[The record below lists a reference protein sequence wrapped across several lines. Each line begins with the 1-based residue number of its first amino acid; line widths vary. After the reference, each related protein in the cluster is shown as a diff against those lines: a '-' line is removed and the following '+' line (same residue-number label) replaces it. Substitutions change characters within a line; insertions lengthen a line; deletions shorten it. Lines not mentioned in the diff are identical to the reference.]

1 MSSTTLTSPPASA
14 ARRRAAPSWL
24 AMAVVLTGTFIVTL
38 DFFIVNVAIPATQAD
53 LGASAG
59 AMQLVI
65 AAYGIA
71 LAAGLILGGRLGDLA
86 GRRRVFSLGLALF
99 TLSSAVCGAAPSAGI
114 LIAGRVVQGAAAAL
128 MTPQALSIIGIT
140 YDGEARVRAFA
151 VYGLVMGLAAAC
163 GQLVGGLLIHVDLL
177 GLDWRSCYLVN
188 VPIGLVALALA
199 PYAIAESR
207 AEGATRLDLTG
218 ALLATLALVA
228 VVLPLVLGRE
238 HGWPLWTWL
247 SLAAAVPLLAA
258 FASSQ
263 RRLAA
268 RGGDPLVD
276 PALFRERA
284 FTVGLLATIL
294 FYTGMGSFFL
304 VLALYLQQGQGLD
317 ALGSGLV
324 FTPLAVGYLA
334 ASIAAQPLSGRLGR
348 QLLALGGITRAVA
361 LAGLLLTVAA
371 VGTGGDVALLLPAL
385 VLDGVGMGL
394 LTAPL
399 IATVLAD
406 MQPRHAGA
414 ASGVLSTAQQ
424 VGNALGI
431 ALVGA
436 LFYGAL
442 GTTPTPADVTHA
454 FELALVAI
462 AALALA
468 VAVLVQALPGRRAG
482 STGI

>member
-1 MSSTTLTSPPASA
+1 
-14 ARRRAAPSWL
+14 
-24 AMAVVLTGTFIVTL
+24 MAVVLTGTFIVTL

-53 LGASAG
+53 LNASAG

-86 GRRRVFSLGLALF
+86 GRRRVFSIGLALF
-99 TLSSAVCGAAPSAGI
+99 TVSSAVCGLAPSAGI

-128 MTPQALSIIGIT
+128 MTPQALSIIGVT
-140 YDGEARVRAFA
+140 YDGEARARAFA
-151 VYGLVMGLAAAC
+151 VYGLVMGLAAAG
-163 GQLVGGLLIHVDLL
+163 GQLIGGLLIHVDLF
-177 GLDWRSCYLVN
+177 GFGWRSCYLVN
-188 VPIGLVALALA
+188 VPIGIAALAIA
-199 PYAIAESR
+199 PYAIQESR
-207 AEGATRLDLTG
+207 AEGETRLDLAG
-218 ALLATLALVA
+218 AVLATLALVA
-228 VVLPLVLGRE
+228 IVLPLVLGRE
-238 HGWPLWTWL
+238 HGWPAWTWTCL
-247 SLAAAVPLLAA
+247 GAAIPLLAA
-258 FASSQ
+258 FVRSQ

-304 VLALYLQQGQGLD
+304 VLALYLQEGRGLD

-334 ASIAAQPLSGRLGR
+334 ASVVSQQLTARLGK
-348 QLLALGGITRAVA
+348 QLLALGGAVRAVG

-371 VGTGGDVALLLPAL
+371 VGAGGHVAVLIPAL
-385 VLDGVGMGL
+385 VVDGVGMGL

-406 MQPRHAGA
+406 MDPRHAGA

-424 VGNALGI
+424 VGVALGI

-436 LFYGAL
+436 LYFGAL
-442 GTTPTPADVTHA
+442 GATPTSDDVAHA
-454 FELALVAI
+454 FQLALVAV
-462 AALALA
+462 AGVSLA
-468 VAVLVQALPGRRAG
+468 VVLLVQLLPPRRA
-482 STGI
+482 

>member
-1 MSSTTLTSPPASA
+1 MSSTSFTSPLPVA
-14 ARRRAAPSWL
+14 RRAAPPWL
-24 AMAVVLTGTFIVTL
+24 AMAVVLIGTFIVTL

-53 LGASAG
+53 LGAGAG

-71 LAAGLILGGRLGDLA
+71 LAAGLILGGRLGDLV
-86 GRRRVFSLGLALF
+86 GRRRVFSVGLALF
-99 TLSSAVCGAAPSAGI
+99 TLSSAVCGFAPDATT
-114 LIAGRVVQGAAAAL
+114 LIAGRVVQGIAAAL
-128 MTPQALSIIGIT
+128 MTPQALSIIGVT
-140 YDGEARVRAFA
+140 YDGEARARAFA

-163 GQLVGGLLIHVDLL
+163 GQLIGGLLIDVDLL
-177 GLDWRSCYLVN
+177 GLGWRSCYLVN
-188 VPIGLVALALA
+188 VPIGIVALALA
-199 PYAIAESR
+199 PYAIVESR
-207 AEGATRLDLTG
+207 ADGAARLDLAG
-218 ALLATLALVA
+218 ALLATAALVA

-247 SLAAAVPLLAA
+247 CLAAAVPLVAA
-258 FASSQ
+258 FAISQ

-276 PALFRERA
+276 LALFRERA
-284 FTVGLLATIL
+284 FTVGLLATVL
-294 FYTGMGSFFL
+294 FYTGMDSFFL
-304 VLALYLQQGQGLD
+304 VLALYLQEGRGLD

-334 ASIAAQPLSGRLGR
+334 ASIVSQGLAGRLGR

-361 LAGLLLTVAA
+361 LAGLIATVVA
-371 VGTGGDVALLLPAL
+371 VGSGGDVALLLPAL

-406 MQPRHAGA
+406 MKPAQAGA

-442 GTTPTPADVTHA
+442 GATPTPDDVARA
-454 FELALVAI
+454 FELSLI
-462 AALALA
+462 A
-468 VAVLVQALPGRRAG
+468 VAGLCAAVALLVQALPGRR
-482 STGI
+482 

>member
-1 MSSTTLTSPPASA
+1 MSSTSLTPTLPAA
-14 ARRRAAPSWL
+14 RRAAPSWL

-71 LAAGLILGGRLGDLA
+71 LAAGLILGGRLGDLV
-86 GRRRVFSLGLALF
+86 GRRRVFSIGLALF
-99 TLSSAVCGAAPSAGI
+99 TLSSAVCGLAPDATT

-140 YDGEARVRAFA
+140 YAGEARAKALV

-163 GQLVGGLLIHVDLL
+163 GQLIGGLLIHVDLL

-188 VPIGLVALALA
+188 VPIGLAALALA
-199 PYAIAESR
+199 PYAIRESR
-207 AEGATRLDLTG
+207 ADGATRLDLSG

-247 SLAAAVPLLAA
+247 CLAAALPLLAG
-258 FASSQ
+258 FAISQ

-304 VLALYLQQGQGLD
+304 VLALYLQEGRGLD

-334 ASIAAQPLSGRLGR
+334 ASIVSQGLAGRLGR
-348 QLLALGGITRAVA
+348 QLLALGGLTRAVA
-361 LAGLLLTVAA
+361 LAGLVLTVGA
-371 VGTGGDVALLLPAL
+371 VGAGGEIALLLPAL

-406 MQPRHAGA
+406 MKPEHAGA

-431 ALVGA
+431 AVVGA
-436 LFYGAL
+436 LFYGSL
-442 GTTPTPADVTHA
+442 GATPSPDDIAQA
-454 FELALVAI
+454 FELSLI
-462 AALALA
+462 A
-468 VAVLVQALPGRRAG
+468 VAGLSAAVALLVQALPRRR
-482 STGI
+482 

>member
-1 MSSTTLTSPPASA
+1 MSSTTLTSPLPAA
-14 ARRRAAPSWL
+14 RRAAPAWL
-24 AMAVVLTGTFIVTL
+24 ALAVVLTGTFVVTL
-38 DFFIVNVAIPATQAD
+38 DFFIVNVAIPSTQAD
-53 LGASAG
+53 LHAGAG

-86 GRRRVFSLGLALF
+86 GRRRVFMTGLALF
-99 TLSSAVCGAAPSAGI
+99 TVSSAVCGFAPDATI

-128 MTPQALSIIGIT
+128 MTPQALSIIGIE
-140 YDGEARVRAFA
+140 YEGEARARAFA

-163 GQLVGGLLIHVDLL
+163 GQLVGGLLIDVDLL
-177 GLDWRSCYLVN
+177 GLGWRSCYLVN
-188 VPIGLVALALA
+188 VPIGIAALALA
-199 PYAIAESR
+199 PHALRESR
-207 AEGATRLDLTG
+207 SNGAARLDLTG
-218 ALLATLALVA
+218 AVLATAALVA
-228 VVLPLVLGRE
+228 IVLPLVLGRE

-247 SLAAAVPLLAA
+247 CLAAALPLTAA
-258 FASSQ
+258 FARSQ

-268 RGGDPLVD
+268 RGGDPLVA

-284 FTVGLLATIL
+284 FTVGLLTTVL

-304 VLALYLQQGQGLD
+304 VLALYLQEGRGLD

-334 ASIAAQPLSGRLGR
+334 ASIASQRLSGRLGR
-348 QLLALGGITRAVA
+348 QLLALGGVVRAAA
-361 LAGLLLTVAA
+361 LAGLVATIAAVAA
-371 VGTGGDVALLLPAL
+371 GGSVAVLLPLL

-406 MQPRHAGA
+406 MSAEHAGA

-431 ALVGA
+431 AVVGA

-442 GTTPTPADVTHA
+442 GATPTADDVAHA
-454 FELALVAI
+454 FAVALVAVGG
-462 AALALA
+462 LSLA
-468 VAVLVQALPGRRAG
+468 VALLVQALPGKR
-482 STGI
+482 

>member
-1 MSSTTLTSPPASA
+1 
-14 ARRRAAPSWL
+14 
-24 AMAVVLTGTFIVTL
+24 MAVVLTGTFIVTL

-53 LGASAG
+53 LRASTG

-71 LAAGLILGGRLGDLA
+71 LAAGLILGGRLGDLI
-86 GRRRVFSLGLALF
+86 GRRRVFTLGLALF
-99 TLSSAVCGAAPSAGI
+99 TLSSAVCGAAPNATL

-128 MTPQALSIIGIT
+128 MTPQALSIIGIAYT
-140 YDGEARVRAFA
+140 GEARARAFV

-163 GQLVGGLLIHVDLL
+163 GQLIGGVLIHIDLL
-177 GLDWRSCYLVN
+177 GLDWRTCYLVN
-188 VPIGLVALALA
+188 VPIGLAALALA
-199 PYAIAESR
+199 PWAVRESR
-207 AEGATRLDLTG
+207 AEGATHLDLTG
-218 ALLATLALVA
+218 ALLATLSLVA

-258 FASSQ
+258 FVRSQ

-284 FTVGLLATIL
+284 FTVGLLAGIL

-304 VLALYLQQGQGLD
+304 VLALYLQEGRGLD

-334 ASIAAQPLSGRLGR
+334 ASIASQKLSGRLGR
-348 QLLALGGITRAVA
+348 QLLALGGVTRAVSVV
-361 LAGLLLTVAA
+361 GLLLTVGA
-371 VGTGGDVALLLPAL
+371 VGAGGHVAVLLPAL
-385 VLDGVGMGL
+385 VLDGIGMGL

-406 MQPRHAGA
+406 MQPQHAGA

-431 ALVGA
+431 AVVGA

-442 GTTPTPADVTHA
+442 GSAPTPEDVAQA
-454 FELALVAI
+454 FQIALVAVAI
-462 AALALA
+462 LSLLVAL
-468 VAVLVQALPGRRAG
+468 LVQLLPGRAAADGAAG
-482 STGI
+482 E

>member
-1 MSSTTLTSPPASA
+1 
-14 ARRRAAPSWL
+14 
-24 AMAVVLTGTFIVTL
+24 MAVVLTGTFIVTL
-38 DFFIVNVAIPATQAD
+38 DFFIVNVAIPATRAD
-53 LGASAG
+53 LDTSAG

-86 GRRRVFSLGLALF
+86 GRRRVFSTSLALF
-99 TLSSAVCGAAPSAGI
+99 TLSSAVCGAAPNATV
-114 LIAGRVVQGAAAAL
+114 LIAARVVQGAAAAL
-128 MTPQALSIIGIT
+128 MTPQALSIVGVT
-140 YDGEARVRAFA
+140 YAGEARARAFT
-151 VYGLVMGLAAAC
+151 VYGLVMGLAAAG
-163 GQLVGGLLIHVDLL
+163 GQLIGGLLIHVDPL

-188 VPIGLVALALA
+188 VPIGLAALVLA
-199 PYAIAESR
+199 PWAIRESR
-207 AEGATRLDLTG
+207 AEGTSRLDLIG
-218 ALLATLALVA
+218 ALLATLSLVA

-247 SLAAAVPLLAA
+247 CLATAGPLFGL
-258 FASSQ
+258 FAISQ

-284 FTVGLLATIL
+284 FTVGLLTGIL

-304 VLALYLQQGQGLD
+304 VLALYLQEGRGLD

-324 FTPLAVGYLA
+324 FTPLAIGYLA
-334 ASIAAQPLSGRLGR
+334 ASIASQRLSARLGR
-348 QLLALGGITRAVA
+348 QLLALGGVTRAVSVI
-361 LAGLLLTVAA
+361 GLLLTVAA
-371 VGTGGDVALLLPAL
+371 VGAGGQVAVLLPAL

-424 VGNALGI
+424 IGNALGI
-431 ALVGA
+431 AIVGA

-442 GTTPTPADVTHA
+442 GSNPTPDDVAHA
-454 FELALVAI
+454 FEV
-462 AALALA
+462 ALAAVAGLSLA
-468 VAVLVQALPGRRAG
+468 VALLVQLLPGRAAAPADD
-482 STGI
+482 TAVAVAD